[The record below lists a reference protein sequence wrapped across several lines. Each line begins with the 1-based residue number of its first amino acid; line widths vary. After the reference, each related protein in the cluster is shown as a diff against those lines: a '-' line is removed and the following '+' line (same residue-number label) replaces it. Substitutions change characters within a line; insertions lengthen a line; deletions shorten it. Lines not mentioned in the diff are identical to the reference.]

1 MIVTIG
7 YVLYLAIAIA
17 FTVWVARTLS
27 GNGEVFLVECFGH
40 DEVLAKS
47 TNHLLVVGFYLVNL
61 GFIMLA
67 LQFGKTPATV
77 PDLVVFLSSKV
88 GLAVLVLGAMH
99 FFNMHAIATFG
110 RKVAGWLR
118 EGNYWQDR
126 IKAQH
131 EAADAEPRPRKREES
146 LLA

>member
-1 MIVTIG
+1 MIVTVAYI
-7 YVLYLAIAIA
+7 LYLAIAIA

-47 TNHLLVVGFYLVNL
+47 TNHLLVVGFYLMNL
-61 GFIMLA
+61 GFIFLA
-67 LQFGKTPATV
+67 LQFGKPPATV
-77 PDLVVFLSSKV
+77 PDMVIFLSSKV
-88 GLAVLVLGAMH
+88 GLAVLVLGMMH

-118 EGNYWQDR
+118 EGNYWTDR
-126 IKAQH
+126 IKAQQTAP
-131 EAADAEPRPRKREES
+131 AA
-146 LLA
+146 